1 MQDLYRRLGVSP
13 ASTEA
18 EIQRALTRQRDL
30 TLARDAKA
38 VLLQPERRRAYD
50 RLHPRLVRI
59 AQLQARLPGV
69 ARRNLPQDLAAE
81 FGGTR
86 RKGPSALAAFKA
98 KLRRR
103 KAEAAAASEPEA
115 RHPES
120 PRPAYGWVV
129 AIVLAAAGIAAGV
142 WCRLSGA
149 CL

>member
-38 VLLQPERRRAYD
+38 VLLRPERRRAYD

-69 ARRNLPQDLAAE
+69 ARRNLPRDLAAE
-81 FGGTR
+81 FGGGR

-98 KLRRR
+98 KLRRQQQ
-103 KAEAAAASEPEA
+103 ETAAAEPEPTA
-115 RHPES
+115 PRT
-120 PRPAYGWVV
+120 PRPAYGWAAAV
-129 AIVLAAAGIAAGV
+129 ALAAAGIALGV